1 MAHIS
6 LEMVQFLGE
15 RHPATVEMANIDGLL
30 PLHIACNGQAS
41 LKILQFLVEMD
52 SDAVEMVNNI
62 GFWPLHKACRNDE
75 PLDVVL
81 SLVVEWSLSAFKW
94 G

>member
-1 MAHIS
+1 
-6 LEMVQFLGE
+6 
-15 RHPATVEMANIDGLL
+15 MANIDGLL